1 MEKLEVL
8 KFHVGI
14 DISKSKFDAAI
25 GVINYNQDVKL
36 IATHVF
42 ANSKEGH
49 MDLVNWVDKKTNPE
63 DPISYS
69 MEATGVYYEKLA
81 FFLNAKGFHV
91 HVLVPSQA
99 KKYIQSIGVKTKT
112 DKVDAKSLMRLGLER
127 NLKKWIAPDQYFY
140 QLRTLTRERENLL
153 IEKTQLLN
161 QKHSIESGYEQN
173 ARTLQRIS
181 KRIKIIDE
189 LVTEVE
195 FDIKNITSQ
204 NKELSKKIT
213 QITTI
218 PGVGFI
224 TVATVLAET
233 HGFNLIQNVH
243 QLTSYAGYD
252 VVVQDS
258 GQYKSKGKI
267 SKKGNRHIRKAM
279 HLPAIAARRSNPQ
292 YKAFYDRIYDKRP
305 IKMVGC
311 VALQRKLLC
320 LIYTL
325 WKKNEEF
332 NNSINSGNHELE
344 TSFGSCVA
352 TKKSSATKKC
362 RTTLDSHSV

>member
-25 GVINYNQDVKL
+25 GVINYNQKTKF
-36 IATHVF
+36 IASHEF
-42 ANSKEGH
+42 INSKEGY
-49 MDLVNWVDKKTNPE
+49 LELLKWANKKTNPE
-63 DPISYS
+63 YPISYS

-81 FFLNAKGFHV
+81 YFLNDKGFQI

-112 DKVDAKSLMRLGLER
+112 DKIDAKSLMQLGLER
-127 NLKKWIAPDQYFY
+127 NLKTWIAPKHYFY
-140 QLRTLTRERENLL
+140 QLRILTRERESILT
-153 IEKTQLLN
+153 ERTQLLN
-161 QKHSIESGYEQN
+161 QKHALESGFEQN
-173 ARTLQRIS
+173 AKTLQRIN
-181 KRIKIIDE
+181 KRIEIITDF
-189 LVTEVE
+189 VKEVE
-195 FDIKNITSQ
+195 FDIKNVINQ
-204 NKELSKKIT
+204 NKELSKKVT
-213 QITTI
+213 QIITI
-218 PGVGFI
+218 PGVGLI
-224 TVATVLAET
+224 TVATILAET
-233 HGFNLIQNVH
+233 HGFNLILNSR

-258 GQYKSKGKI
+258 GQHKSRGRI

-279 HLPAIAARRSNPQ
+279 HLPALAARKSNPN
-292 YKAFYDRIYDKRP
+292 YKDFYDKIYNKNP

-325 WKKNEEF
+325 WKRNEEF
-332 NNSINSGNHELE
+332 KHAINSGNHELK
-344 TSFGSCVA
+344 TSFGCCEA
-352 TKKSSATKKC
+352 KKSSATKNIA
-362 RTTLDSHSV
+362 LH